1 MAQQGFEETQ
11 AKYAFADDPR
21 KLIGQIR
28 NLGDAGPAYEIMD
41 VDSDGN
47 VTIEIIYSDERLVY
61 PLDVVLQDPIAL
73 TIP

>member
-1 MAQQGFEETQ
+1 MAEQGFGEVRAT
-11 AKYAFADDPR
+11 YTVDDPR

-41 VDSDGN
+41 IDDEGN
-47 VTIEIIYSDERLVY
+47 VVVEIIYSDERLTF
-61 PLDVVLQDPIAL
+61 PFAEILQDPFAL